1 MEKPLIINIYGGPGV
16 GKSTFRARLFTE
28 LKYRG
33 VICEE
38 SPEYAKDKV
47 YEESLTTLSNQIYVF
62 GKQHHRLFR
71 LLKQNDVVVCDSPL
85 LNTLLYD
92 SDNNKE
98 LRALVVSE
106 HHKMNNYDILL
117 VREHEY
123 QQTGRYQNEEEAKKL
138 DDEIENILID
148 NNVIYQKNSS
158 SPENAK
164 KIAEDII
171 GRISEYKKWS

>member
-1 MEKPLIINIYGGPGV
+1 MKKAIIVQIYGGPGA

-28 LKYRG
+28 LKYKG

-47 YEESLTTLSNQIYVF
+47 YEESFTTLTNQIYIF

-71 LLKQNDVVVCDSPL
+71 LLKQNDVVICDSPL
-85 LNTLLYD
+85 LNTILYD

-98 LRALVVSE
+98 LRALAISE
-106 HHKMNNYDILL
+106 HKKLNSFDILL
-117 VREHEY
+117 FREHEY
-123 QQTGRYQNEEEAKKL
+123 QQTGRYQNEDEAKDL
-138 DDEIENILID
+138 DKDIENILVENDVTFTKI
-148 NNVIYQKNSS
+148 SS

-164 KIAEDII
+164 KIADQII
-171 GRISEYKKWS
+171 EMLNG